1 MFVQLFQS
9 SPLAAVAIILGFVVG
24 ITIHEA
30 AHAYSALKL
39 GDDTAYREGRVTL
52 NPLSHLDLLGS
63 FMLVM
68 AGFGWGRPTPVR
80 IDKLRGGILGPVAV
94 AFAGPASNMLIVAI
108 CAALV
113 AIPVFQGGVY
123 LLFVAAVAY
132 INALLFVFNLIPIPP
147 LDGSK
152 IVFAFLPRS
161 LDPFVNTMNQYGP
174 FILLGL
180 VFASILLGLPFL
192 GILLTPVVPI
202 LDLFGIPP
210 LFGG

>member
-9 SPLAAVAIILGFVVG
+9 NPLAAVAIILGFVVG

-80 IDKLRGGILGPVAV
+80 LDKLRGGVLGPVAV

-113 AIPVFQGGVY
+113 AIPTFQSGIY

-174 FILLGL
+174 FILLAL

-202 LDLFGIPP
+202 LEIFGIPP